1 MYCSEEYDELV
12 TQFEW
17 VILEY
22 RKENVVNRKFKGRKP
37 VARPRL

>member
-1 MYCSEEYDELV
+1 MYCSEEDDGLV
-12 TQFEW
+12 TQFER

-22 RKENVVNRKFKGRKP
+22 RKEKVVNRKFKGRTP